1 MKIIFAYPNNNS
13 PQPKNI
19 VFGAGLTREIGRE
32 MRNVNVLEISDR
44 LTQKGIPTD
53 FKGNKVIAW
62 CSAKTIEVF
71 QQLNKN
77 FQTHLALPKGIYVED
92 FAGLNVDSQTML
104 GFCNLLPTKLIKGS
118 SEIIPSRTVFFNTF
132 ETAKK
137 QLPPEEQWLFDWNYI
152 NEIADVNYAAKQSST
167 NHFLYFFMHEL
178 SHVVHEDR
186 LLNKLGGQALAK
198 RIEFVKNA
206 KQIEEY
212 QKKYGQKISKIC
224 EYALT
229 DQFEAIGCDIPR
241 RIANT
246 LDNETLIPIK
256 NPFLGT
262 PYERLSLRQRINI
275 PFYSDEKRPLDE
287 ILRNFWNGKFK

>member
-1 MKIIFAYPNNNS
+1 MKIIFAYPHNNS
-13 PQPKNI
+13 PKPENI

-92 FAGLNVDSQTML
+92 FAGLNVDSQTMP
-104 GFCNLLPTKLIKGS
+104 GFCNLQPVKLIKGS

-137 QLPPEEQWLFDWNYI
+137 QLPPEAQWLFDWNYI

-167 NHFLYFFMHEL
+167 GHFLYFFMHEL
-178 SHVVHEDR
+178 SHVAHEDR

-212 QKKYGQKISKIC
+212 QKKYGHKISQIC
-224 EYALT
+224 KYALT
-229 DQFEAIGCDIPR
+229 DQFEAIGCDIPK
-241 RIANT
+241 RIANI
-246 LDNETLIPIK
+246 LDNGTLIPIK

-275 PFYSDEKRPLDE
+275 PFYSDEERPLDE